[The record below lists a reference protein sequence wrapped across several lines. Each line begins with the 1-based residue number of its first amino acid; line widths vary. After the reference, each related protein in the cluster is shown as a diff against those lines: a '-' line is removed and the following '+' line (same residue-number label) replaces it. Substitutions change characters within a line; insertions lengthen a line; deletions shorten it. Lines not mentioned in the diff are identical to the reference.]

1 MGKLINMNLMKLIN
15 GYFKDGLIDVCNLPI
30 RECVKM
36 RVDDILEKCINMYWE
51 S

>member
-1 MGKLINMNLMKLIN
+1 MNLMKLIN
-15 GYFKDGLIDVCNLPI
+15 GYFEDGLINVCNLPI

-36 RVDDILEKCINMYWE
+36 HVDDIFRKCINMYWE